1 MEARTGNVRKG
12 EVGMDGKLKSTWMS
26 SKTTVMFGEQM
37 HAPNLETVPALLI
50 RSKMKGG
57 ADNTT
62 NVIVTNIGGMYE
74 EVLAKLPRIETIQ

>member
-1 MEARTGNVRKG
+1 
-12 EVGMDGKLKSTWMS
+12 
-26 SKTTVMFGEQM
+26 M

>member
-1 MEARTGNVRKG
+1 
-12 EVGMDGKLKSTWMS
+12 
-26 SKTTVMFGEQM
+26 M

-62 NVIVTNIGGMYE
+62 NVIVTNIEGMYE